1 MVLKVKTI
9 DNRGRAIE
17 IRVRSNRRVAI
28 RESELSAPP
37 PGTITLRCMGEEL
50 VMRYISKQFGYVVY
64 YVPAASWRRL
74 LFLLT
79 QYYPLPCVLV
89 TPQAGGEAAYDL

>member
-9 DNRGRAIE
+9 DSRGRAIE

-28 RESELSAPP
+28 RESELSTPP
-37 PGTITLRCMGEEL
+37 PRRIVLRCMGEDLEMKL
-50 VMRYISKQFGYVVY
+50 TAQQFGYAVY

-79 QYYPLPCVLV
+79 QYYPLPCVLMI
-89 TPQAGGEAAYDL
+89 

>member
-9 DNRGRAIE
+9 DTRGRVLE

-28 RESELSAPP
+28 RESELSPP

-50 VMRYISKQFGYVVY
+50 VMRFTAQQFGYVVY

-74 LFLLT
+74 LGLLA

-89 TPQAGGEAAYDL
+89 I